1 MPKILVVDDE
11 LNMRLVLEAM
21 ISREGYGVALAA
33 DGREAWQIIKAGGID
48 TVITDLKMP
57 RLDGL
62 GLLDQITRH
71 YPAIP
76 VIIISAYATVAGAV
90 DAVKRGAFD
99 YITKPF
105 ELDELRALL
114 KKALTSRHLDQSE
127 YLPEAGDFDR
137 QGIIGLS
144 PAIEQIYEKIKK
156 VAPTRTTVLIT
167 GETGTGK
174 ELVAKAIHMNS
185 PRRDNPFIK
194 INCGAIPGNL
204 MESELFGFEKGA
216 FTGAHFRKQ
225 GKFEIAD
232 RGTVFLDEIGEIPKE
247 MQVKILRLIQEQE
260 FERLGGLKII
270 KVDVRLVA
278 ATNRNLLDEVKLGNF
293 REDLYYR
300 LNIFP
305 IQIPP
310 LRERREDVELLA
322 DHFLSRFNDK
332 LAGNIKKIDPEVR
345 QIFQRY
351 SWPGNIRELENLM
364 ERLVL
369 VATGRSITLADLPAE
384 LNFDKLD
391 ISTPCE
397 NGKPFNLI
405 LKEHL
410 EEGERQ
416 TIVKALE
423 EEVGNVTRTAR
434 RLGISRKG
442 LQMKMIKYNLR
453 RQE

>member
-21 ISREGYGVALAA
+21 ISREGYEVALAA
-33 DGREAWQIIKAGGID
+33 DGREAWQTIRDGAID

-57 RLDGL
+57 LLDGL
-62 GLLDQITRH
+62 GLLDQITRN
-71 YPAIP
+71 YPTLP
-76 VIIISAYATVAGAV
+76 VIIITAYGTVAGAV

-105 ELDELRALL
+105 DLDELRALI
-114 KKALTSRHLDQSE
+114 KKALASRQLDERE
-127 YLPEAGDFDR
+127 YLPEAGEFDR
-137 QGIIGLS
+137 QGIIGAS
-144 PAIEQIYEKIKK
+144 PAILHIYESIKK
-156 VAPTRTTVLIT
+156 VAGTRTTVLIT

-194 INCGAIPGNL
+194 INCGAIPDNL
-204 MESELFGFEKGA
+204 MESELFGYEKGA
-216 FTGAHFRKQ
+216 FTGASLRKQ
-225 GKFEIAD
+225 GKFEIAHT
-232 RGTVFLDEIGEIPKE
+232 GTVFLDEIGDIPKE
-247 MQVKILRLIQEQE
+247 MQVKVLRLIQEQE
-260 FERLGGLKII
+260 FERLGGLKTI
-270 KVDVRLVA
+270 KVDIRLVA
-278 ATNRNLLDEVKLGNF
+278 ATNRNLLEEVKQGKF

-305 IQIPP
+305 IRIPP

-322 DHFLSRFNDK
+322 DHFLLRFNEK
-332 LAGNIKKIDPEVR
+332 LSRNIQRIDPEVKLV
-345 QIFQRY
+345 FQRY

-369 VATGRSITLADLPAE
+369 VAAGKTISNDDLPSE
-384 LNFDKLD
+384 FSLEKL
-391 ISTPCE
+391 SLPAAE
-397 NGKPFNLI
+397 NGKPFNLF

-410 EEGERQ
+410 EEVECQAIAR
-416 TIVKALE
+416 ILDE
-423 EEVGNVTRTAR
+423 EGNNVTRAAK